1 MNFNAQQ
8 HRFSQLTARFNLMVA
23 LVFGLLITNVLMGG
37 LAFYTSVH
45 QRVEITPFIGGSG
58 YVKSDAAV
66 DTHYLYLMSENFIYS
81 RLNVTPETVRAN
93 QKRLLAFVDSAH
105 FSAFSAQLEKE
116 AKVIIDKKIS
126 SHFEISDIR
135 ADSNKLGCTITG
147 VLKRAV
153 GLRDLRDERLTYTL
167 QYRYRFGRLT
177 VTQFTHVKDTTHA

>member
-37 LAFYTSVH
+37 LALYAHVH
-45 QRVEITPFIGGSG
+45 QRVEITPFFGGSS
-58 YVKSDAAV
+58 YMKSDAMV
-66 DTHYLYLMSENFIYS
+66 DMHYLSLMSENFIYS

-93 QKRLLAFVDSAH
+93 HKRLLVFVDSAH
-105 FSAFSAQLEKE
+105 FAAFSAQLEKE

-135 ADSNKLGCTITG
+135 VDNGKKQSTITG
-147 VLKRAV
+147 VLKRSV

-177 VTQFTHVKDTTHA
+177 VTQFTHVKDETHA